1 MAIGKLSSRTR
12 LRDVVTG
19 HVVVVRR
26 RLAEVVGRPL
36 IRAWHLSPGILDP
49 AILFTEV
56 RYVGQPITGASVD
69 DRG

>member
-1 MAIGKLSSRTR
+1 MWSQGTSSLSDDGSPRSSA
-12 LRDVVTG
+12 G
-19 HVVVVRR
+19 
-26 RLAEVVGRPL
+26 PL